1 MSNPD
6 FSFDPIHI
14 ISEDPKA
21 AALWYQE
28 MFGADIAAEY
38 ELRGAPQINV
48 KLGSA
53 TVIMRGKRPGETP
66 ATTQGIQHFEGFS
79 SHNEWGTDHFGF
91 TYHGD
96 LAAFCEEL
104 RSKGA
109 TFAIEP
115 WEFSPGTLLCYV
127 AAPDGVS
134 IEIIQGKVRTSE

>member
-1 MSNPD
+1 MSNPK
-6 FSFDPIHI
+6 FSFDHIHI
-14 ISEDPKA
+14 CSEDPKA

-28 MFGADIAAEY
+28 IFGADIVAEY
-38 ELRGAPQINV
+38 ELRDAPQIHV
-48 KLGSA
+48 ELGSA
-53 TVIMRGKRPGETP
+53 RLLIRGKRPGEAP
-66 ATTQGIQHFEGFS
+66 ASPSGIQHFEGYS

-96 LAAFCEEL
+96 LQAFCEEI

-127 AAPDGVS
+127 AGPDGVS
-134 IEIIQGKVRTSE
+134 IELVQGKD